1 MSSKDYYKTLG
12 VSKTATD
19 DEIKKSYKKL
29 AFKYH
34 PDKNKGDKKAED
46 RFKDISEAYAVLSDK
61 KKRAQYDQFG
71 SAGFHQRYSQE
82 DIFRGSNFSDI
93 FGEMGFNGNDIFSQI
108 FGGGRRTGGM
118 GGRGRPGGINIEDL
132 FGGGGFSQTQ
142 NTKGP
147 DLSFDI
153 TIEFMEMVN
162 GCEKSLEY
170 MFDGKKKGIKVKIP
184 AGIRN
189 EQKLRLAGKGGQGA
203 GGMPSGDL
211 YLKVNV
217 NKHPLFERDGDD
229 VILKKRIKISEA
241 ALGTSLAVETLN
253 GFKKIKVPAGV
264 QNNTRMRLKGEGIPH
279 FGKSG
284 KGDAYVVITV
294 EIPKD
299 LSKKDRKLFEDLG
312 KEGF

>member
-1 MSSKDYYKTLG
+1 MSSKDYYEILG

-71 SAGFHQRYSQE
+71 STGFHQRYSQE

-108 FGGGRRTGGM
+108 FGGGRQAGGM
-118 GGRGRPGGINIEDL
+118 GGRGRPGGINMEDL
-132 FGGGGFSQTQ
+132 FGGGFGRTQ

-153 TIEFMEMVN
+153 TIAFMEMVN
-162 GCEKSLEY
+162 GCEKNLEY
-170 MFDGKKKGIKVKIP
+170 MFDGKKRGIKVKIP
-184 AGIRN
+184 KGIRN
-189 EQKLRLAGKGGQGA
+189 EQRLRLAGKGGQGA
-203 GGMPSGDL
+203 GGMPPGDL

-217 NKHPLFERDGDD
+217 KKDPLFERDGDD
-229 VILKKRIKISEA
+229 VILKKKIKISEA
-241 ALGTSLAVETLN
+241 VLGTRLTVETLN
-253 GFKKIKVPAGV
+253 GTRNIKIPAGI
-264 QNNTRMRLKGEGIPH
+264 QNNTRMRLKGEGISH

-284 KGDAYVVITV
+284 KGDAYVVV
-294 EIPKD
+294 SVDIPKD
-299 LSKKDRKLFEDLG
+299 LSSKDRKLFEDLG
-312 KEGF
+312 KAGF